1 VGEVLGMIHS
11 YDVIRP
17 FEAVAPISGRKRR
30 FEPGDVVIYD
40 PSDSGPTV
48 LIEADMSLF
57 SVDSMTLKTC
67 CKYKDQGG
75 SVF

>member
-1 VGEVLGMIHS
+1 MIHS

-40 PSDSGPTV
+40 TNEAGPTV

-57 SVDSMTLKTC
+57 FCGTQDLQNLLQV
-67 CKYKDQGG
+67 
-75 SVF
+75 